1 MSFGNGPHRRPGA
14 VLAMLNGAIL
24 LNHLFA
30 SPGSD
35 WCGFPRSRRTRS
47 FKAMSCHAIVACTRR
62 RRVPREGPS
71 DCGSGN
77 GYLDDR
83 IRNLVVRH
91 LEVGP
96 QEVVGLAR
104 LSTDLG
110 ADSLDKIELM
120 MAFEDEFGCEITDEI
135 ADTILSVSDVRNF
148 LERNAKR

>member
-1 MSFGNGPHRRPGA
+1 M
-14 VLAMLNGAIL
+14 
-24 LNHLFA
+24 
-30 SPGSD
+30 D
-35 WCGFPRSRRTRS
+35 
-47 FKAMSCHAIVACTRR
+47 
-62 RRVPREGPS
+62 
-71 DCGSGN
+71 D
-77 GYLDDR
+77 LDDR

-120 MAFEDEFGCEITDEI
+120 MAFEDTFGCEITDEI
-135 ADTILSVSDVRNF
+135 ADTILTVSDVRSF

>member
-1 MSFGNGPHRRPGA
+1 MPLSRARDGA
-14 VLAMLNGAIL
+14 AFRGKGRLIVGRAMDN
-24 LNHLFA
+24 
-30 SPGSD
+30 
-35 WCGFPRSRRTRS
+35 
-47 FKAMSCHAIVACTRR
+47 
-62 RRVPREGPS
+62 
-71 DCGSGN
+71 
-77 GYLDDR
+77 LDDR

-135 ADTILSVSDVRNF
+135 ADAIVTVSDVRNF
-148 LERNAKR
+148 LERNAER